1 MDSFMCTLCSRNY
14 SSSKTFEK
22 HIRRCQDKRKL
33 ACPECN
39 KEVLG
44 QVQLDVHIK
53 SHKGVDC
60 NICGDRIPAKSVSA
74 HKAKMHGTK
83 KNSQRFWGL
92 SSMYNPIPI
101 SGELKKRYL

>member
-83 KNSQRFWGL
+83 KN
-92 SSMYNPIPI
+92 
-101 SGELKKRYL
+101 K